1 MKTFMV
7 WLEEL
12 RQKREFISKLLERL
26 GLTKEALDKNIGID
40 EIPPQR
46 LSDAISSLPIDDE
59 KKQDL
64 TNWAMSHKQDS
75 LTNLINQINF
85 GDMEQQDDLD
95 SNPAKLPQGQG
106 KVPHPMN
113 SMQKQQLQQQQQM
126 QTGMQGPGSVV

>member
-7 WLEEL
+7 WMEEL

-46 LSDAISSLPIDDE
+46 MADALSSLPIDDE
-59 KKQDL
+59 KKQEL
-64 TNWAMSHKQDS
+64 TSWAMSHKQDS

-85 GDMEQQDDLD
+85 GDFDQQDTSD
-95 SNPAKLPQGQG
+95 STPAQLPPGQGQA
-106 KVPHPMN
+106 PHPMN
-113 SMQKQQLQQQQQM
+113 NSQRQQAQ
-126 QTGMQGPGSVV
+126 GMQGPGSVV